1 MDYNKSSKIISS
13 CDSYQYPVT
22 TTSKISH
29 CQVDDDKKKKESKS
43 DESKSDEKKSDEK
56 KKNEDPE
63 SCQEFG
69 VVYPEGVIRLYMNIK
84 SIESCQVH
92 IYFTRPKMFP
102 KIHLI

>member
-84 SIESCQVH
+84 SIESSRYTFILHDQKCFRRS
-92 IYFTRPKMFP
+92 I
-102 KIHLI
+102 